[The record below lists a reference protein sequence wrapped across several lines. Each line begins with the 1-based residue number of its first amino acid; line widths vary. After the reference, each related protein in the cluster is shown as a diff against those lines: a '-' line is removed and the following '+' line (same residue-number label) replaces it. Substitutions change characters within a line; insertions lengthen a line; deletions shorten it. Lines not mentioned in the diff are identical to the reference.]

1 MLKVFLPANDIISD
15 FLFARNLFKNE
26 DIIIKKWFTFF
37 AYYFIAWPGVMLLLS
52 FCGSKYLSRYCHA
65 SFFPCI
71 LIVFILSL
79 QAVIFIHPSPQILLP
94 VAIFVSGITIIVG
107 VMDVFFH
114 GPAMKKLSSM
124 ITCYEG
130 RFESAF
136 QLIMHLVLL
145 IKEQD
150 KDNKDVYDYYG
161 ILSSLLMLCKDLSEN
176 ILINGSSKS
185 AYQAKSFP
193 MKIMAMA
200 RLFPAILLIVVFRL
214 ETITRNNYI
223 VHCSH
228 EYLIFSWICCLWR
241 LRLLFAVN
249 SDEQSSHI
257 CFFGIISKASL
268 LTLILTLITYLSRV
282 NLSYLQIQG
291 YLR

>member
-161 ILSSLLMLCKDLSEN
+161 ILTSLLMLCKDLSES
-176 ILINGSSKS
+176 ILINGSSRS
-185 AYQAKSFP
+185 TYLAKSFP

-200 RLFPAILLIVVFRL
+200 RLFPAILLTVVFRL
-214 ETITRNNYI
+214 GTIA
-223 VHCSH
+223 
-228 EYLIFSWICCLWR
+228 
-241 LRLLFAVN
+241 LFVNHVLAVN
-249 SDEQSSHI
+249 EGLLLIALKLSIALWSFLPWSFLVSDKNI
-257 CFFGIISKASL
+257 
-268 LTLILTLITYLSRV
+268 
-282 NLSYLQIQG
+282 QI
-291 YLR
+291 